1 MRLQCV
7 WTRALVVRRC
17 VHSLSNVGV
26 ITNKL
31 AALRAA
37 LFTDAQALPQNPY
50 KRWMH
55 PRHIQ
60 YDEEF
65 KKRITYVTTQDVAEV
80 FMAQV
85 IW

>member
-1 MRLQCV
+1 MYVDARSG
-7 WTRALVVRRC
+7 LVIRRC

-50 KRWMH
+50 KRWLH
-55 PRHIQ
+55 PHYTLCDKEFEKGITFVTIQ
-60 YDEEF
+60 DAA
-65 KKRITYVTTQDVAEV
+65 KHLRAEV
-80 FMAQV
+80 T
-85 IW
+85 W